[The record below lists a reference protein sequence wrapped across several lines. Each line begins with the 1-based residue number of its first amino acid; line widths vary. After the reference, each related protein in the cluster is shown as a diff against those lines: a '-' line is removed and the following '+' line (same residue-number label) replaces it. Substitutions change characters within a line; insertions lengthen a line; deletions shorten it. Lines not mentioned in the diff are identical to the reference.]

1 MKISIGNYPSRLT
14 CNIHTRY
21 MDKKYGYV
29 DWPEEQTRFERNLEW
44 LEDLIQSLYSPINY
58 FLDRRERKVKV
69 HVNRWD
75 TWNMDETVAHIV
87 FPMLRQLKETK
98 HGAPWVDNE
107 DVPEELHIS
116 EDWYEKYS
124 RNGETDPHFFDR
136 WEWVMDE
143 MIFAFESK
151 IDPSWEEQFQSG
163 NMDIIWEES
172 EDGSSVMKKG
182 PNHTF
187 DIDNEAMKQYQKRI
201 SNGFRLFGKYYESL
215 WD

>member
-1 MKISIGNYPSRLT
+1 MKVYIGDYPNRLT

-21 MDKKYGYV
+21 MDKKYGYA

-107 DVPEELHIS
+107 DVPEELHMS

-151 IDPSWEEQFQSG
+151 IDSSWEEQFQSG